1 MYSLPFLPAYQTQWF
16 GKSAA
21 DCVPVL
27 LVKPITTY
35 CCTAG
40 RQTKPLSSNLHPKI
54 GGKQCYKAPSL
65 PTELTLRNKQESERQ
80 LKAEQNVIWMAW
92 YRHLPSTQRCVSGL
106 LKWIPAE
113 NQNCIKDRQKKKG
126 CIETILYFTLSFCS
140 LKRVLEL
147 SFNLVISS
155 FKSKQTEKITRGEH
169 PILLCV
175 LTFPGSN
182 YGCVARVSRN
192 DCSIWEYSPS
202 AFSVAVSCK
211 TTADQVT
218 PEHGTSSSAEC
229 ILLQW
234 KKAISS
240 QAKEKPTL
248 KQLTFDIWP
257 QNISSE
263 DKTGLFAVCWFFL
276 FFFFFETY
284 LHKSLKIILSLSR
297 VQKLSQNFVIWT
309 RGNKQE
315 SFWFWRNGNIHCN
328 QEGIHRDSWNW
339 RCAALPMNLT
349 TRIQQLTGTSP
360 LAMWCV
366 TLNPPAF
373 HTRYWILFYLHS
385 KISSLS
391 LQYVVG
397 TWVSRK
403 PSNTGGGQLCWSLGL
418 SSRSGCHPGGYQNP
432 QVFHRTCCPRE
443 MQQFSELHSNLH
455 RNH

>member
-1 MYSLPFLPAYQTQWF
+1 MQNHCRSGDTWAWHIILSRMHFAAVKKGHFQPGQRKTNPETVNFWYLTSKYLIWGQNWF
-16 GKSAA
+16 V
-21 DCVPVL
+21 CCL
-27 LVKPITTY
+27 LV
-35 CCTAG
+35 
-40 RQTKPLSSNLHPKI
+40 
-54 GGKQCYKAPSL
+54 
-65 PTELTLRNKQESERQ
+65 
-80 LKAEQNVIWMAW
+80 
-92 YRHLPSTQRCVSGL
+92 
-106 LKWIPAE
+106 
-113 NQNCIKDRQKKKG
+113 
-126 CIETILYFTLSFCS
+126 FSF
-140 LKRVLEL
+140 L
-147 SFNLVISS
+147 
-155 FKSKQTEKITRGEH
+155 
-169 PILLCV
+169 
-175 LTFPGSN
+175 
-182 YGCVARVSRN
+182 
-192 DCSIWEYSPS
+192 
-202 AFSVAVSCK
+202 
-211 TTADQVT
+211 
-218 PEHGTSSSAEC
+218 
-229 ILLQW
+229 
-234 KKAISS
+234 
-240 QAKEKPTL
+240 
-248 KQLTFDIWP
+248 
-257 QNISSE
+257 
-263 DKTGLFAVCWFFL
+263 
-276 FFFFFETY
+276 FFFETY

-349 TRIQQLTGTSP
+349 SRIQQLIGTSP

-403 PSNTGGGQLCWSLGL
+403 PSNRGGGQLCWSLGL